1 MLAGVMPASA
11 SPGVMMP
18 GQFGPMMRVFLPLS
32 TLYAQAYAL
41 SCTGIPS
48 VMTTSSGISASM
60 ASMMASLANFGGT
73 KMIDT
78 SAPVPS
84 SASVTLPNPGSLTI
98 RPPLSSCVTVVPALR
113 AFTPPTIWVPALSI
127 RAVCTVA
134 SLPVMPWT
142 MTLLSLFRKIDISRS
157 PLSGARQLGGLVGGL
172 VHRGHQRHQRVVG
185 IGQDPPAFID
195 VVAVE
200 AHHQRLVGLAAQDL
214 QRLDD
219 SGGHRVARGEAAEH
233 VDEH

>member
-1 MLAGVMPASA
+1 
-11 SPGVMMP
+11 
-18 GQFGPMMRVFLPLS
+18 
-32 TLYAQAYAL
+32 
-41 SCTGIPS
+41 
-48 VMTTSSGISASM
+48 MTTSSGISASM

-78 SAPVPS
+78 SAPVFS
-84 SASVTLPNPGSLTI
+84 IASLTPPKTGSLTI

-113 AFTPPTIWVPALSI
+113 ALTPPTIWVPALSI

-142 MTLLSLFRKIDISRS
+142 MTLLSLVRKIAIESSLLCLVSTRCARLRRACDRHG
-157 PLSGARQLGGLVGGL
+157 SGARQLGGLVGGL
-172 VHRGHQRHQRVVG
+172 VHRRHRRHQWVVG
-185 IGQDPPAFID
+185 LGQDATALFD

-200 AHHQRLVGLAAQDL
+200 PHHQRLVGLGAEDF

-219 SGGHRVARGEAAEH
+219 PGGHRVA
-233 VDEH
+233 